1 VSGLRAVL
9 RPGLRSVAAALHFP
23 LQRLLLA
30 TTLLLAVLLASGCSE
45 TTQGTTLPAG
55 STVLAFGDSITYGTG
70 AGPGEDY
77 PTELAE
83 LSGWQI
89 ANAGIPGDTSAAAR
103 ERIEAAL
110 AATRPALVIVELGG
124 NDFLRRRP
132 AAAVKEDLRA
142 IVSAIRDSGAQVVLV
157 AVPKFSLLGAISGRL
172 PDSEIYAALASEE
185 ELALVD
191 SVLAEVLAKPELRAD
206 PIHPNADGYRQLAAG
221 IAEQLRQAGL
231 LKAP

>member
-1 VSGLRAVL
+1 MSGLRAVL